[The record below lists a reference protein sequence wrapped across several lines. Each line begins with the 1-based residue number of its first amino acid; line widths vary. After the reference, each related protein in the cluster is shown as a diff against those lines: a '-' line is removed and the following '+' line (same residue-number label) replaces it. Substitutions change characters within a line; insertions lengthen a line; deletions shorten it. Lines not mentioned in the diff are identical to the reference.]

1 MFPGHRFDCTKDN
14 HIKSMFM
21 AATSSDEEDR
31 QVVTALVKKLAISRK
46 SLQHLKN
53 RFAYTMH
60 ITITTALR
68 HKRVCV
74 YMNQLS

>member
-1 MFPGHRFDCTKDN
+1 
-14 HIKSMFM
+14 MFM

-68 HKRVCV
+68 HKRVHESAII
-74 YMNQLS
+74 MNHQNDAFSTIHMRTLS